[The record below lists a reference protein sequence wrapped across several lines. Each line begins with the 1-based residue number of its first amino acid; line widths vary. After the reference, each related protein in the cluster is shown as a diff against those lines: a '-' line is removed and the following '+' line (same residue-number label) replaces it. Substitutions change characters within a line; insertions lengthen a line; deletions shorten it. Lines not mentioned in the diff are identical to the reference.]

1 MEGEEGAGIASSEY
15 YYFWGP
21 LGKLERAGI
30 GTVEVRGVARLC
42 YLETHE
48 DFGVIIHLN

>member
-1 MEGEEGAGIASSEY
+1 MEGEQGAGVAFGECH
-15 YYFWGP
+15 YFWGP

-30 GTVEVRGVARLC
+30 GTVEVGSVTRFC
-42 YLETHE
+42 YLEAHE

>member
-1 MEGEEGAGIASSEY
+1 MKGEEGVGIASGEY
-15 YYFWGP
+15 SYFWGP

-30 GTVEVRGVARLC
+30 GTVEVGSVARLC
-42 YLETHE
+42 HLETHE

>member
-1 MEGEEGAGIASSEY
+1 MKGEEGVGIASSEY
-15 YYFWGP
+15 SYFWDL

-30 GTVEVRGVARLC
+30 GTVEVGSVARFRH
-42 YLETHE
+42 LEAHE

>member
-1 MEGEEGAGIASSEY
+1 MEVEEGAEAALGECH
-15 YYFWGP
+15 YFRAP
-21 LGKLERAGI
+21 SGKLERARI
-30 GTVEVRGVARLC
+30 GTVEVGSVARLC

>member
-1 MEGEEGAGIASSEY
+1 MKGEDGAEIASSEY
-15 YYFWGP
+15 YYFWDP

-30 GTVEVRGVARLC
+30 GTVEVGSVTRFC

-48 DFGVIIHLN
+48 NFGVIIHLN